1 MVRSMT
7 GFGKASCEY
16 AEGTISI
23 ELSSVNHRYLDS
35 SVRLPS
41 EWSSLEP
48 VLRDAL
54 KERLSRGKINVS
66 VSRKRNGG
74 DAQRIRLDRDVAEQ
88 YIRASKELGELLDS
102 TEPLSLQTLAQFEN
116 VFTYEEGEEDLDEA
130 KDVLMK
136 LLRDAVSH
144 LDAMRETEGKAL
156 ARDLA
161 HRIGLIRESVRAVE
175 ERLPALNEVFAER
188 LRARIE
194 ELGQDTSITE
204 ERIAMEVAI
213 MADKGDVTEEVV
225 RLNSHLDHAEEL
237 LRSAEP
243 VGRKLNFLSQ
253 EVQREIN
260 TLGSK
265 VRDTD
270 VIRQVLE
277 MKSEL
282 ERIREQIQTIE

>member
-204 ERIAMEVAI
+204 ERIAMEVAL
-213 MADKGDVTEEVV
+213 MAEKSDVTEEVV
-225 RLNSHLDHAEEL
+225 RLKSHLDHAEEL
-237 LRSAEP
+237 LRSDEP

-260 TLGSK
+260 TLGAK

-270 VIRQVLE
+270 VIRQVLH

-282 ERIREQIQTIE
+282 ERIREQIQNIE

>member
-1 MVRSMT
+1 MLRSMT
-7 GFGKASCEY
+7 GFGKATCEY
-16 AEGTISI
+16 AGGTISI

-35 SVRLPS
+35 NFRLPS
-41 EWSSLEP
+41 EWASLDP

-66 VSRKRNGG
+66 VSRKRIGG
-74 DAQRIRLDRDVAEQ
+74 DARRIRLDRDVAEQ
-88 YIRASKELGELLDS
+88 YIRASKELAELLDS
-102 TEPLSLQTLAQFEN
+102 KEPLSLPALAQFEN
-116 VFTYEEGEEDLDEA
+116 VFTYEESEDDLEGA
-130 KDVLMK
+130 KDMLVT
-136 LLRDAVSH
+136 LLGEAVSH
-144 LDAMRETEGKAL
+144 LDTMRETEGKAL

-161 HRIGLIRESVRAVE
+161 YRIRLIRESVAEIE
-175 ERLPALNEVFAER
+175 ERLPVLNEVFAER
-188 LRARIE
+188 LRARIDD
-194 ELGQDTSITE
+194 LGQDTAITE

-213 MADKGDVTEEVV
+213 MAEKGDVTEEVV

-260 TLGSK
+260 TLGAK

-270 VIRQVLE
+270 VIRQVLK
-277 MKSEL
+277 MKAEL
-282 ERIREQIQTIE
+282 ERIREQIQNIE

>member
-7 GFGKASCEY
+7 GFGKATREY
-16 AEGTISI
+16 DGGTISI

-35 SVRLPS
+35 SFRLPS
-41 EWSSLEP
+41 EWSSLDP

-54 KERLSRGKINVS
+54 KECLSRGKINIS
-66 VSRKRNGG
+66 VSRKRGSG
-74 DAQRIRLDRDVAEQ
+74 DARQIRLDGDIAEQ
-88 YIRASKELGELLDS
+88 YIRASKELAGLLGT
-102 TEPLSLQTLAQFEN
+102 TESLSLSALAQFEN
-116 VFTYEEGEEDLDEA
+116 VFTYEEHEDDIEAA
-130 KDVLMK
+130 KDMLVK
-136 LLRDAVSH
+136 LLGEAASH
-144 LDAMRETEGKAL
+144 LNTMRETEGKAL
-156 ARDLA
+156 ARDLM
-161 HRIGLIRESVRAVE
+161 HRIDLIRQSVVTIE

-188 LRARIE
+188 LRARIGD
-194 ELGQDTSITE
+194 LAQDTSITE

-270 VIRQVLE
+270 VIRQVLD

-282 ERIREQIQTIE
+282 ERIREQIQNIE